1 MTPSR
6 VLTLLVVVLTVTA
19 GCLGGGAVDAGGGDA
34 AEASGGTATTDRPDG
49 DDAGPELTDPE
60 TALRD
65 AESFTVTWQYVGVDA
80 SGVRTEVDHEYAVDL
95 RTERSHTITA
105 STRDGMA
112 DGGTSEQ
119 FVADGITYVRAG
131 PQSATTYAA
140 YPGTA
145 DVVGTAIALSQARA
159 YGADEDLTDR
169 GTERFDGVTVT
180 RHELSEASSQLIQAG
195 SAGTAGS
202 PGVTEITD
210 FHYVVLVDADGL
222 SRYESWAFT
231 GRTADGETVSG
242 EWEYALTGVGS
253 TTVEDPVWL
262 PAARAAT
269 GR

>member
-19 GCLGGGAVDAGGGDA
+19 GCLGGGGGAVDAG
-34 AEASGGTATTDRPDG
+34 EASDGTATTDRPDG

-60 TALRD
+60 AALRD
-65 AESFTVTWQYVGVDA
+65 AGSFTATWRYVGVDA

-159 YGADEDLTDR
+159 YGADEDLSAR

-180 RHELSEASSQLIQAG
+180 RYELSEASSQLIQAG
-195 SAGTAGS
+195 SATTAGS

-222 SRYESWAFT
+222 SRYESWSFT

-253 TTVEDPVWL
+253 TTVEDPAWL